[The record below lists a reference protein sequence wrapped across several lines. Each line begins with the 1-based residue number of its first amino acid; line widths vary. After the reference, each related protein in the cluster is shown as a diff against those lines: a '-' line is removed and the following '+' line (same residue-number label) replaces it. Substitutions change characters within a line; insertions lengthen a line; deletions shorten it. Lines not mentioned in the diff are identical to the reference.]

1 MHRYIPLTPSSARRR
16 IRLAECESG
25 RSSNTLISQ
34 QQQQPKIPIKDI
46 GIRNSNENMDDNNN
60 DDVANSELLEETYI
74 NR

>member
-1 MHRYIPLTPSSARRR
+1 MHRYIPRTPSSARRR

-25 RSSNTLISQ
+25 WSSNTLISQ

-46 GIRNSNENMDDNNN
+46 VIRNSNENMDDNNN